1 MCTEAALTA
10 CLDFCNVA
18 VLHQQLDEDNMLS
31 EEQNDEEDAEIAME
45 TAVVEMDMIIQKPDD
60 SVAVRQEEF
69 PELDRGNKGTLE
81 KLKDKKVL
89 FLMTVRT
96 KIKLSPLTPGC

>member
-10 CLDFCNVA
+10 CLDFCNVTG
-18 VLHQQLDEDNMLS
+18 HQLDEDNMVS
-31 EEQNDEEDAEIAME
+31 EEENDEEDAEIAME
-45 TAVVEMDMIIQKPDD
+45 TPVIEMDMITQKPDD
-60 SVAVRQEEF
+60 SDAVRQEEF
-69 PELDRGNKGTLE
+69 PELDRGNKSTLE

-89 FLMTVRT
+89 FLITVRT